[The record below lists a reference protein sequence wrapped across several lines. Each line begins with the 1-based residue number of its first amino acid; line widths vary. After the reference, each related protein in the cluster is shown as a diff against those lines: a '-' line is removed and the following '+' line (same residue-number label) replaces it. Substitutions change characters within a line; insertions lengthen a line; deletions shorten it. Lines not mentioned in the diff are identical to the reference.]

1 MFLSKQDWTRTDLG
15 GEEKGFH
22 LGNAKFEMSQSYQV
36 KMANKQQN
44 S

>member
-1 MFLSKQDWTRTDLG
+1 MFLSKQDQTGTDLG
-15 GEEKGFH
+15 GEDKGFH
-22 LGNAKFEMSQSYQV
+22 LGNAKFEMTQIYQV